1 MYRAILFDLYDTVVL
16 FRRPVPTLTVAGTRW
31 RSTMGWMTEAVGR
44 ELPWVEFDAFV
55 RAMTETTAEII
66 RQRPPEYLEVPSS
79 ERFRR
84 VLVRLGV
91 TQGLEE
97 KAARL
102 SATHMQH
109 LAEATELPTEH
120 LTLLRSLADRYR
132 LGLVSNF
139 DHGPTARAMIARHG
153 LTELFASI
161 LISDGFGRRKP
172 HPAIFAEALSQLG
185 VNAADAVFV
194 GDSLADD
201 VGGAHAAGI
210 DAVWLNADGIPLPQ
224 GSPAPRYTIR
234 RLVELPEVLGPA

>member
-16 FRRPVPTLTVAGTRW
+16 FRRPVPTLSVAGTRW
-31 RSTMGWMTEAVGR
+31 RSTMGWMTEAVTR
-44 ELPWVEFDAFV
+44 ELPLVEFDSFL

-84 VLVRLGV
+84 VLVRLGI

-102 SATHMQH
+102 SVTHMRH
-109 LAEATELPTEH
+109 LAQATELPPEH
-120 LTLLRSLADRYR
+120 LALLRSLADRYR

-161 LISDGFGRRKP
+161 VISDGFGRRKP

-194 GDSLADD
+194 GDSLVDD
-201 VGGAHAAGI
+201 VGGAHAAGM
-210 DAVWLNADGIPLPQ
+210 DAVWLNADGVPLPE
-224 GSPAPRYTIR
+224 GFAAPRYTIR
-234 RLVELPEVLGPA
+234 RLVELPQVLGPG